1 MGGVFGD
8 KSTTLNRAFARTM
21 LPCYS
26 HQTALFLSMMM
37 CAILSTTP
45 LFVKSVP
52 IPKISDG
59 NEGVDTGEVDD
70 KEMPN
75 LSDVRETVV
84 PLLRKRPGTT
94 AV

>member
-1 MGGVFGD
+1 
-8 KSTTLNRAFARTM
+8 
-21 LPCYS
+21 
-26 HQTALFLSMMM
+26 MMM

-45 LFVKSVP
+45 LSVKNVP

-75 LSDVRETVV
+75 PSDVREAVV
-84 PLLRKRPGTT
+84 PLLRKRPNTT
-94 AV
+94 TM